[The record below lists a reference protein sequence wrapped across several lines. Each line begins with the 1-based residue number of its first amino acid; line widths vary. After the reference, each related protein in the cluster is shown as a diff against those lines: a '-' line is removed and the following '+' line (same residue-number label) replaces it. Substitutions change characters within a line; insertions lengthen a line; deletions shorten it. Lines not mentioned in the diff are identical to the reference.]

1 MLAAKSSL
9 CGRIWTIQPSSGN
22 PPPVRWNLTSQHRH
36 KDTHTL
42 LASFLWS
49 PPTKYTSPPEL
60 QFIHTATGSRTVR
73 QVVNKGH
80 GFVLSTDKK
89 ENRGFFFFIILFCVP
104 SACEQPSCR
113 ALQKLLWDSDRSE
126 AQERLFDF
134 IISTQTGKMT
144 RNKENKMQIERRV
157 EWAGGALRVLWWPE
171 LLDLYRRYNLRHQL
185 AAIIFQH
192 TRKVPGG
199 CSRSPHSVK
208 HARLHEGTLSL

>member
-80 GFVLSTDKK
+80 GFVLSADKK
-89 ENRGFFFFIILFCVP
+89 ENRGFFFSLFFFVFLLLVNNLLAERCR
-104 SACEQPSCR
+104 SCCETATAPR
-113 ALQKLLWDSDRSE
+113 LKRDSLTS
-126 AQERLFDF
+126 
-134 IISTQTGKMT
+134 
-144 RNKENKMQIERRV
+144 
-157 EWAGGALRVLWWPE
+157 
-171 LLDLYRRYNLRHQL
+171 
-185 AAIIFQH
+185 
-192 TRKVPGG
+192 
-199 CSRSPHSVK
+199 
-208 HARLHEGTLSL
+208 